1 MRCPFCGHDDTQVKD
16 SRPAEE
22 GGAIRRRRFCPNCGQ
37 RFTTVERVQLRD
49 LFVVKSDGR
58 RVPFDREKL
67 GRSIRIALRKRPVED
82 ECIERI
88 VSSIVRGLEASGET
102 DIRSAQIGE
111 QVMDTL
117 KAVDEVAYVR
127 FASVY
132 RDFREAKDFEAFLG
146 SLRRPDIADMHDET
160 HMRAALALA
169 ARGLGATWPNPSV
182 GCVVV
187 APDGRV
193 AGRGRTGL
201 RGRPHAETQAL
212 AAAGEAARGATAY
225 VTLEPCSH
233 HGQTPP
239 CADALVAAGIARVV
253 VAAGDPDPRVNG
265 GGLARLR
272 AAGVAVQAGFLE
284 AEAQDTLAGFFSRV
298 RLGRPLVTLKLA
310 TTLDGRIA
318 THGGESRWITGPA
331 ARQAVHA
338 LRGRHDAV
346 MVGADTLAADDP
358 DLTCRLPGYA
368 HRPTVRIVADSRLR
382 TKLSARIVATAHQGA
397 GLGALPHRQH
407 PRGYQ
412 PGGFSAGRGGAL
424 AGPASGGGRRA
435 LRAGAG
441 RRGRDRPFPGGA
453 LRLAPAG

>member
-1 MRCPFCGHDDTQVKD
+1 M
-16 SRPAEE
+16 S
-22 GGAIRRRRFCPNCGQ
+22 
-37 RFTTVERVQLRD
+37 
-49 LFVVKSDGR
+49 
-58 RVPFDREKL
+58 
-67 GRSIRIALRKRPVED
+67 
-82 ECIERI
+82 
-88 VSSIVRGLEASGET
+88 
-102 DIRSAQIGE
+102 
-111 QVMDTL
+111 
-117 KAVDEVAYVR
+117 
-127 FASVY
+127 
-132 RDFREAKDFEAFLG
+132 
-146 SLRRPDIADMHDET
+146 DET

-193 AGRGRTGL
+193 VGRGRTGL

-253 VAAGDPDPRVNG
+253 VGCGDPDPRVNG
-265 GGLARLR
+265 AGLARLR
-272 AAGVAVQAGFLE
+272 AAGVAVQDGFLE
-284 AEAQDTLAGFFSRV
+284 ADAEDTLAGFFSRV
-298 RLGRPLVTLKLA
+298 RHGRPLVTLKLA

-318 THGGESRWITGPA
+318 THTGESRWITGPA

-382 TKLSARIVATAHQGA
+382 TKLSARIVATAHQAPAWVLYHTDSIPEDTNLADFKPGEVVPSRAQLLAEA
-397 GLGALPHRQH
+397 GVRCVLVPAGGEGIDLTQAMRALGT
-407 PRGYQ
+407 RGLT
-412 PGGFSAGRGGAL
+412 RVLVEGGARL
-424 AGPASGGGRRA
+424 ASSLLRADLVDRVVWIHAPGVIGGDGVAALTPLGVDVLAAMPRFARVGSPRA
-435 LRAGAG
+435 LGEDVMTVLTRVG
-441 RRGRDRPFPGGA
+441 
-453 LRLAPAG
+453 